1 MTTLSRGA
9 ALEPGSRIQW
19 PDGKDFAFTV
29 FDDTD
34 LATLDNAPHVY
45 DFLGELGFRTTKSV
59 WPIRGRETPNTRVIG
74 GATCEDDAYRDWTLT
89 LQAAGFEIGS
99 HGATYVTSARD
110 DVIRATDRF
119 RAIYGHDP
127 LSLANHSGC
136 EESIYWGPARTSGA
150 ARLAYQAMT
159 RFSRRNT
166 FRGHVEGDPLF
177 WGDVCRERV
186 RYVRNFT
193 YLDVDTL
200 AACPVM
206 PYHDPDR
213 PYVNAWFASSEGANV
228 QSFNERLDEA
238 NQDRLESGG
247 GACIMYTHFAAGFT
261 SEGVI
266 DRRFR
271 ELMVRMS
278 RKNGWYVP
286 VATLLD
292 YLAEAHGGVITLD
305 TGQRRS
311 LEWGWLRSKVRV
323 GYS

>member
-1 MTTLSRGA
+1 LA
-9 ALEPGSRIQW
+9 AGSRIRW

-34 LATLDNAPHVY
+34 LATLDNVPGVY
-45 DFLGELGFRTTKSV
+45 DLLGDLGFRTTKSV
-59 WPIRGRETPNTRVIG
+59 WPIRGQGTPVIG
-74 GATCEDDAYRDWTLT
+74 GATCEDEAYRSWTLQ

-99 HGATYVTSARD
+99 HGASYVTSTRQE
-110 DVIRATDRF
+110 VIRGLDRF
-119 RAIYGHDP
+119 REIYGHDP
-127 LSLANHSGC
+127 RSLANHSGC
-136 EESIYWGPARTSGA
+136 AESIYWGADRTSGVA
-150 ARLAYQAMT
+150 QLAYQAMT
-159 RFSRRNT
+159 RFRRRGM

-193 YLDVDTL
+193 YTDIDTL
-200 AACPVM
+200 AACPAM

-213 PYVNAWFASSEGANV
+213 PYVTAWFAGSEGANV
-228 QSFNERLDEA
+228 HSFVDRLGEA
-238 NQDRLESGG
+238 NQDRLEAAG
-247 GACIMYTHFAAGFT
+247 GACIMYTHFASGFT
-261 SEGVI
+261 TDGGV

-278 RKNGWYVP
+278 RKNGWFVP

-292 YLAEAHGGVITLD
+292 FLADAHGGVTELAP
-305 TGQRRS
+305 GQRRA
-311 LEWGWLRSKVRV
+311 LEWRWLRSKMRV